1 MVSERLFTRVWVST
15 IVFMVLILICSFFAT
30 FDFSTGSGKQAGYVS
45 EVERTGIFWRPPEV
59 RLISIVP
66 TYSGADTVWYFGA
79 SDEMAKKAEMFSKNN
94 TQVIISYT
102 KRMFVWNWEYSSNV
116 LIDDIQPIENTAK

>member
-1 MVSERLFTRVWVST
+1 MEEKWFIYS
-15 IVFMVLILICSFFAT
+15 IVVCLLLLACSFFAT
-30 FDFSTGSGKQAGYVS
+30 FDFSTGSGKQAGYIS

-59 RLISIVP
+59 KLISIMP

-79 SDEMAKKAEMFSKNN
+79 SDEMARKAEAFSKNN

-102 KRMFVWNWEYSSNV
+102 KRMFVWNWEYTSNV
-116 LIDDIQPIENTAK
+116 LIDDIQPIENTVK